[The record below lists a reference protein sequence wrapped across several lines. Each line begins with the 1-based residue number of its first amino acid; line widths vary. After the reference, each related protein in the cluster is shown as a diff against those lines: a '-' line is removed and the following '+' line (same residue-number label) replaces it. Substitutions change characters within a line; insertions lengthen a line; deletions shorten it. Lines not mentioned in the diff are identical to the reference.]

1 MKPSTAASCTVA
13 NEILRRHT
21 QLDQNPTAR
30 LCRGSDQR
38 AFITRTASDDVSLH
52 QPDYSQISHE
62 KVKQLCK
69 RRALNIEENNS
80 TEAGRSKGVAHS
92 TSTAI
97 EQRQTPN
104 MWRIGLDLDRKNSS
118 VFAVIRRGYERPT
131 RNTKNAQLPSSQDS
145 NDWGGNESSDTQGG
159 AQEWT
164 ARTDDECGQE
174 ITPESRNR
182 SSAIEDNL
190 RDHEESVVSCFSST
204 VDVGVRQVPT
214 RSKSTSPTSD
224 TTLYESTSNS
234 PCTPFKTDTRP
245 WDRAP
250 HAESKHGRAA
260 SPQENLPDKD
270 GNQTPTPVRR
280 DWALHQRELLTDSFI
295 PARTP
300 MPLRARARTNDGLLQ
315 LKANTA
321 HDSNIPIGVKGTHRR
336 KISLKIPINT
346 PTRRAETVQHFNQ
359 SNWNESPRRSI
370 VANSRALVTTN
381 NPARPLTHEEREL
394 EYKHRHTFIGTT
406 SLDDF
411 LEALEVSSTHTTT
424 KEAVARVF
432 ISLASNEQIHARQS
446 STKTEGWELV
456 PRVTPDISSIDY
468 VAQLQVKLGSITLR
482 QFLDMIPFDKKEDV
496 GALCVVEAFSAA
508 SHLDAQAGVGTG
520 RKARAFR
527 TWMVT
532 QAHDMV

>member
-1 MKPSTAASCTVA
+1 MDIV
-13 NEILRRHT
+13 
-21 QLDQNPTAR
+21 
-30 LCRGSDQR
+30 
-38 AFITRTASDDVSLH
+38 
-52 QPDYSQISHE
+52 
-62 KVKQLCK
+62 
-69 RRALNIEENNS
+69 ENNG
-80 TEAGRSKGVAHS
+80 TEAGRSEGVVHN

-97 EQRQTPN
+97 GQRQTPN
-104 MWRIGLDLDRKNSS
+104 MWRLGLDLDRKNSS
-118 VFAVIRRGYERPT
+118 VFAVIRRGYEQPI
-131 RNTKNAQLPSSQDS
+131 RNTNNAQLPSPQDS
-145 NDWGGNESSDTQGG
+145 NDWDRDESSDTQGG

-164 ARTDDECGQE
+164 ARTDDACGQE
-174 ITPESRNR
+174 ITPESRNH

-190 RDHEESVVSCFSST
+190 CDNEENILSRLSGT
-204 VDVGVRQVPT
+204 VDMGVRQAPT
-214 RSKSTSPTSD
+214 RNKSTSPTSD

-245 WDRAP
+245 WDRTL
-250 HAESKHGRAA
+250 HAESKYGRAA
-260 SPQENLPDKD
+260 SPQVNLPDKD

-280 DWALHQRELLTDSFI
+280 DWALHQRELSTDSFI

-315 LKANTA
+315 LKANTTQN
-321 HDSNIPIGVKGTHRR
+321 SNIPSDVKGTHRR

-346 PTRRAETVQHFNQ
+346 PTRRAETAQHFNQ
-359 SNWNESPRRSI
+359 SSWNGSPRRSI
-370 VANSRALVTTN
+370 VANSRALVTSN

-411 LEALEVSSTHTTT
+411 LEALEVSPTHTTT
-424 KEAVARVF
+424 KEALARVF

-482 QFLDMIPFDKKEDV
+482 QFLDMIPFDEKDDV

-508 SHLDAQAGVGTG
+508 SHLDAQAGIGTG

-527 TWMVT
+527 TWMVA
-532 QAHDMV
+532 QAHDVV